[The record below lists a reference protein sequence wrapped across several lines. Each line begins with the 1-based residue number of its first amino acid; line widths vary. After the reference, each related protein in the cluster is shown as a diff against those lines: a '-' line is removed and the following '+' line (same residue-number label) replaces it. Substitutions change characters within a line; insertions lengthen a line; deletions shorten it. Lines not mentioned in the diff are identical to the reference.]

1 MFCRNCGTQLPAG
14 TTACP
19 SCNTVLSAPA
29 SGPTPMPTSTP
40 VPPRPIPA
48 NTPYTYPQPVPVT
61 QPGQE
66 RKPKP
71 SIDPRRTEQARILVI
86 KGFASISAI
95 VFGVLA
101 LTTLMRFIDTFESI
115 ITVFSTYEALATALG
130 IVGYVVC
137 GLLIAVFAALAC
149 VPLIH
154 AVLDPAAL
162 NRQVIDRAIL
172 FGVMLTLISAVL
184 WLCKLVFH
192 EPSDNTVSGVLY
204 QIFAV
209 FGTKGSQCIV
219 PAIIAVVILYVLRVK
234 LLASA
239 AMAD

>member
-1 MFCRNCGTQLPAG
+1 MQYRVVDPCTGTCTNTHAG
-14 TTACP
+14 A
-19 SCNTVLSAPA
+19 SSPA
-29 SGPTPMPTSTP
+29 SHTGRDLHLPTARSRA
-40 VPPRPIPA
+40 V
-48 NTPYTYPQPVPVT
+48 Y
-61 QPGQE
+61 GQE

-71 SIDPRRTEQARILVI
+71 SIDPKRAEHARILVI

-95 VFGVLA
+95 IFGVLA
-101 LTTLMRFIDTFESI
+101 LTTLMRFIDTFEGI
-115 ITVFSTYEALATALG
+115 ITMFSTYDALATALG

-172 FGVMLTLISAVL
+172 FGLMLTLISAVL

-192 EPSDNTVSGVLY
+192 EPSDNTVSGILY

-234 LLASA
+234 LLAQRSN
-239 AMAD
+239 

>member
-14 TTACP
+14 ATACP
-19 SCNTVLSAPA
+19 SCNTVLSTPAPGPA
-29 SGPTPMPTSTP
+29 PIPTPAP
-40 VPPRPIPA
+40 VPPRP
-48 NTPYTYPQPVPVT
+48 TPEETYTYPQPAPGPYT
-61 QPGQE
+61 GQE

-71 SIDPRRTEQARILVI
+71 SIDPKRAEHARILVI

-95 VFGVLA
+95 IFGVLA
-101 LTTLMRFIDTFESI
+101 LTALMRVIDTFEGI
-115 ITVFSTYEALATALG
+115 ITMFSTYDALATALG

-172 FGVMLTLISAVL
+172 FGLMLTLISAVL

-192 EPSDNTVSGVLY
+192 EPSDNTVSGILY

-234 LLASA
+234 LLAQRSN
-239 AMAD
+239 